1 MQTFLP
7 HPDYATSAKC
17 LDRQRLGKQR
27 VECLQIMR
35 ALVGETKGYANH
47 PATQMW
53 KGHEGSFIQY
63 AYAVCDEWTLRGY
76 QDTCK
81 AKLTKLWIKFARAN
95 RLTLAAFAF
104 EFPPPWLTEEFCR
117 AHRSNLKRKLPSHYA
132 QMFDNVPDNLP
143 YIWPT
148 KL

>member
-7 HPDYATSAKC
+7 YSDYATSAKC

-47 PATQMW
+47 PATKMW
-53 KGHEGSFIQY
+53 RGHEGSLLQY
-63 AYAVCDEWTLRGY
+63 SFAMCDAWTQRGY
-76 QDTCK
+76 KDTCR
-81 AKLTKLWIKFARAN
+81 AKLLQLWLKHARAN
-95 RLTLAAFAF
+95 ALPLAAFSF
-104 EFPPPWLTEEFCR
+104 TPSPPWLTEEFCA

-132 QMFDNVPDNLP
+132 PLFPGTPDDLP

-148 KL
+148 NL